1 MYPVKPVDDWDFEHF
16 FGYKTTLWFS
26 QLDLAAGKNL
36 AWAELFTMGRLL
48 LQIQILT
55 Y

>member
-1 MYPVKPVDDWDFEHF
+1 MYPVKPVGDGGFDHF
-16 FGYKTTLWFS
+16 FEYKTSLWFS

-48 LQIQILT
+48 LQIHILT
-55 Y
+55 D